1 MGFDNLVDLD
11 SSMEQAI
18 APRRDPYA
26 KTTVRIVR
34 PGWIVTAAACLVFLV
49 SIGSPPRLMDDVDA
63 VQAQAARNMLVSGDW
78 VTARLDGVAYLEKAP
93 LNYWMMAVAYR
104 IFGVHDWAA
113 RLSHALAV
121 VLLCW
126 VTYRFGRWAFD
137 EIAGLYAGIALS
149 TCIGLFLFTRI
160 LIPDAVLTLAI
171 TGAIWAWLRLL
182 EPDEE
187 RPLRWSFILG
197 VCLGVG
203 LLLKGLIAAVFPVI
217 AALAYMALT
226 RSLFS
231 WAAWRRLHLRIAIP
245 VALAIAVPWYV
256 LATLRNP
263 PYFAFSLHSGPG
275 EYRGFFWFY
284 FFNEH
289 LLRFLGLR
297 YPRDY
302 DTVPRLWFWILN
314 LLWIFPWSFYLLS
327 APTLDY
333 KPTSRAGRARLM
345 ALCWIGAVMLFFTF
359 STTQEYYSMPIY
371 PALALLVGSV
381 LSQDGRWIRAGTYA
395 LLITCTILCAALSIL
410 LLSVWHAPAPGDIS
424 QALTQHP
431 ELYTHSLGH
440 IWDLTLNAFAYLKL
454 PLALAAVAFGGCALG
469 LVFSRNHI
477 RRTVLVVGA
486 GMIVFFQAAR
496 IALIRFDS
504 YLGSYPLAERL
515 QQSPPGQLIEA
526 DAYYAFSS
534 VFFYTNRTALLLN
547 GRMNNL
553 EYGSYAPDA
562 PNIFIDDD
570 KFKSLWTGESRCYLL
585 AYGADVPHLE
595 QLVGRSNL
603 HVVAE
608 NAGNYL
614 LTNKPLP

>member
-1 MGFDNLVDLD
+1 MSRSD
-11 SSMEQAI
+11 
-18 APRRDPYA
+18 
-26 KTTVRIVR
+26 
-34 PGWIVTAAACLVFLV
+34 WIVIAVASLVFLI

-63 VQAQAARNMLVSGDW
+63 VQAQAARTMLASGDW

-93 LNYWMMAVAYR
+93 LNYWMMAVAYK
-104 IFGVHDWAA
+104 IFGIHDWAA
-113 RLSHALAV
+113 RLPHALAV

-126 VTYRFGRWAFD
+126 VTYRFGCWAFG
-137 EIAGLYAGIALS
+137 ETAGLFAGVALS
-149 TCIGLFLFTRI
+149 TSVGLFLFTRI

-182 EPDEE
+182 EPDEQH
-187 RPLRWSFILG
+187 PLRWSFALG
-197 VCLGVG
+197 LSLGLG
-203 LLLKGLIAAVFPVI
+203 LLLKGLIASVFPVI
-217 AALAYMALT
+217 AALAYMALI
-226 RSLFS
+226 RQLFS
-231 WAAWRRLHLRIAIP
+231 WAAWRRLHLGLAVP
-245 VALAIAVPWYV
+245 VALAIALPWYV
-256 LATLRNP
+256 LATLHNP

-289 LLRFLGLR
+289 LLRFLGMR

-314 LLWIFPWSFYLLS
+314 LLWIFPWSFYLLA

-333 KPTSRAGRARLM
+333 KTTLRTGRTRLM
-345 ALCWIGAVMLFFTF
+345 TMCWIGVVMLFFTF

-381 LSQDGRWIRAGTYA
+381 LASGSRWLRTGTYA
-395 LLITCTILCAALSIL
+395 LLAVCSIL
-410 LLSVWHAPAPGDIS
+410 SVVLFTLLLLVWHVPARGDIS

-454 PLALAAVAFGGCALG
+454 PLGLAALAFGGTAIALA
-469 LVFSRNHI
+469 LSRNNV
-477 RRTVLVVGA
+477 RRTVLITAA

-504 YLGSYPLAERL
+504 YLGSYPLAQRL
-515 QQSPPGQLIEA
+515 EQSPPGQLIEA

-553 EYGSYAPDA
+553 EYGSYAPGA
-562 PNIFIDDD
+562 PDVFIDDNR
-570 KFKSLWTGESRCYLL
+570 FVSLWRTEARYYLL
-585 AYGADVPHLE
+585 AYGSDMPHLE
-595 QLVGRSNL
+595 QLVGHPNL

-608 NAGNYL
+608 NGGNYL
-614 LTNKPLP
+614 LTNRALP